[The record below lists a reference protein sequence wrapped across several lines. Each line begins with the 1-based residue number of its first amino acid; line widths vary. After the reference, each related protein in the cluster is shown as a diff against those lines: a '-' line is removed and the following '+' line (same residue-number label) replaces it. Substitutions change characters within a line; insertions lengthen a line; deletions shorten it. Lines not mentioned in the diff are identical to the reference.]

1 MKPGAILQPGQ
12 TLGILGGGQLGR
24 MTAREAKRA
33 GYRVAIYTNEP
44 HGSPAGQLA
53 DLEIN
58 AAYYDD
64 EARDHFLKEADVITM
79 EFENLPGDLLAAFEK
94 FRPVRPGRRALEI
107 CQNREREKL
116 FLKEQGLPHA
126 EFRVVKNTPE
136 LTAAVEALGVP
147 CVLKTAAFGYD
158 GKGQRKLKGG
168 EDLAAEWKAL
178 GAPRGVVEQ
187 WVTFDKEIS
196 VVAARGVDGSFAAF
210 PPCEN
215 EHVNHI
221 LDLTIAPARISPEVA
236 AKAVELT
243 KAVADALN
251 YIGTLAVEFFLKA
264 DGSLLVNEIA
274 PRPHNSG
281 HHTLDSCANSQ
292 FEQQLRAVA
301 GLPLGDARQ
310 HTPVVMGNLLGDLW
324 PAPEHGPDWSP
335 ILKHPRAKLHL
346 YGKRRAV
353 AGRKMGHFTVL
364 GDTVEQ
370 ALADAREI
378 KAALA
383 AQTETSSNP
392 ST

>member
-79 EFENLPGDLLAAFEK
+79 EFENLPGNLLEAFEK
-94 FRPVRPGRRALEI
+94 FRPVRPGRKALEI

-126 EFRVVKNTPE
+126 AFRVVKNASD
-136 LTAAVEALGVP
+136 LAAAVEALGLP

-158 GKGQRKLKGG
+158 GKGQQKLKGG
-168 EDLAAEWKAL
+168 EDLAAVWKAL
-178 GAPRGVVEQ
+178 GAPRGVLEQ
-187 WVTFDKEIS
+187 WVTFEKEIS
-196 VVAARGVDGSFAAF
+196 VVAARAVDGTFAAF

-215 EHVNHI
+215 EHKNHI
-221 LDLTIAPARISPEVA
+221 LDLTIAPARISPETSA
-236 AKAVELT
+236 RAVELT
-243 KAVADALN
+243 KSVAAALD
-251 YIGTLAVEFFLKA
+251 YTGTLAVEFFLKA

-281 HHTLDSCANSQ
+281 HHTIDACVTSQ

-310 HTPVVMGNLLGDLW
+310 HTPAVMGNLLGDLW

-364 GDTVEQ
+364 ADTVEQ
-370 ALADAREI
+370 ALAEAREI

-383 AQTETSSNP
+383 AQQEP
-392 ST
+392 QEPG